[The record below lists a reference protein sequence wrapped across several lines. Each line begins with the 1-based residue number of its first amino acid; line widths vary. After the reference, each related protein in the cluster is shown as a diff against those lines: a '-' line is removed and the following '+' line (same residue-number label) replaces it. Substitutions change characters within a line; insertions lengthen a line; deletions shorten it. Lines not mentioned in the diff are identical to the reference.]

1 MTEIKNERE
10 RLMDKSMGLYAAST
24 VTSERERESMGIY
37 QRNTWGR
44 VRKTERETE
53 IDRTTVSELL
63 AW

>member
-37 QRNTWGR
+37 QRNT
-44 VRKTERETE
+44 
-53 IDRTTVSELL
+53 
-63 AW
+63 